1 MRFGNLRLLK
11 GRYINGNGVYLCLK
25 DEKEGPYADV
35 TINIPPVTTNNI
47 IAINGDFA
55 NYCDK
60 ELVEEVIGKITK
72 LKHCNVQSGFAIYE
86 CYELKEGIL
95 DEIEDC
101 DR

>member
-1 MRFGNLRLLK
+1 MKFGSLRLLK
-11 GRYINGNGVYLCLK
+11 GRYINGNGVYLCLE
-25 DEKEGPYADV
+25 DEKEGPYASV
-35 TINIPPVTTNNI
+35 TVNIPPVTTGNI

-55 NYCDK
+55 NCCDK
-60 ELVEEVIGKITK
+60 ELVEEVIEKITET
-72 LKHCNVQSGFAIYE
+72 KHCFVQSGFTTYE